1 MSNHPCNHFN
11 RLHFSYIFFSNSLNK
26 LNYTEVLPNLTFNAK
41 CQTFV
46 VFFRSICNWPYE
58 LVYRYAVANIQIA
71 SLSRQ
76 QTTNV
81 FNYTHLHS
89 LSLYIHISTFYHSH
103 LWRFSLLLSVKRI
116 GKKIRAIKCTEL
128 PTVEW
133 HQSYLLWSLQ
143 TKLNWRIYIY
153 WKWWNRHSN
162 QNFHDFCSVFINNFS
177 NDENIHT
184 FVW

>member
-116 GKKIRAIKCTEL
+116 GYKNPGDQMHWIANGWMASILSIITTNKVKLANLHLLKM
-128 PTVEW
+128 VESALKSEFSRFLLCF
-133 HQSYLLWSLQ
+133 HQQL
-143 TKLNWRIYIY
+143 
-153 WKWWNRHSN
+153 
-162 QNFHDFCSVFINNFS
+162 F
-177 NDENIHT
+177 
-184 FVW
+184 